1 MLITNTGETLLYS
14 DRPTDGTIL
23 LLSGLK
29 LNLLQVLPVDLTRTI
44 DPKTDTNTSNV
55 PRKLAFSV
63 ENILDPT
70 KFTGRKDNCDSH
82 SSNDRN
88 NNSSS
93 QPGLYTLGNGLF
105 GEEELS
111 QAGE

>member
-1 MLITNTGETLLYS
+1 M
-14 DRPTDGTIL
+14 
-23 LLSGLK
+23 
-29 LNLLQVLPVDLTRTI
+29 
-44 DPKTDTNTSNV
+44 NV

-70 KFTGRKDNCDSH
+70 KFTGRKDNNCDS

-93 QPGLYTLGNGLF
+93 QPGLYASVNGAF
-105 GEEELS
+105 GDEELS